1 MHTASKVLPAIGK
14 QIVAPLQS
22 LIGGRILILRE
33 QLVMID
39 ADPPELFGV
48 QTRLLVQAFK
58 RNLTRF
64 SQDLMFQLLVNKFTL
79 FEVTNCDLKQR
90 AR

>member
-22 LIGGRILILRE
+22 LIGGRILTLRE

-39 ADPPELFGV
+39 ADLPELFGV

-64 SQDLMFQLLVNKFTL
+64 
-79 FEVTNCDLKQR
+79 
-90 AR
+90 